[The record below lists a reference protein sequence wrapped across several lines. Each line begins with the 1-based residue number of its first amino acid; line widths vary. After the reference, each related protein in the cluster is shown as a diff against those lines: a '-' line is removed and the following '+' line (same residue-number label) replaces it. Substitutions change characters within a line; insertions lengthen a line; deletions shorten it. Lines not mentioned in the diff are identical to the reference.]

1 MSAGAAGAGAA
12 AAADPGERFG
22 EQVRRRFPPLFSAHV
37 SDPASAQVPYGD
49 PPWYQGLRS
58 PHYGPSHAAFR
69 ARVRAFVD
77 TELLPH
83 VGAWDEAGA
92 HPPELRRKAYAAGLL
107 GACWPAEHGG
117 TPPEGFDAFHDLI
130 LVDELARCAAGG
142 VLWSCFFSFSI
153 ALPPILH
160 EGSDYLKLKVAR
172 PVITGE
178 KVMSLAVTEPYA
190 GSDVANLRCS
200 ARLSACGTHYVVNG
214 EKKWITSGC
223 SADFFTVAVR
233 TGGPGAKGIS
243 LLLVERETPGVE
255 TVRMKTM
262 GWWMSNTAFVT
273 FSDVKVPVANLI
285 GEENGGFRA
294 IMYNFSEYMLAAAP
308 AGAED

>member
-1 MSAGAAGAGAA
+1 M
-12 AAADPGERFG
+12 
-22 EQVRRRFPPLFSAHV
+22 
-37 SDPASAQVPYGD
+37 PYGD

-83 VGAWDEAGA
+83 VGAWDKVGA

-160 EGSDYLKLKVAR
+160 EGSDYLKRKVAR

-273 FSDVKVPVANLI
+273 FSNVKVPVANLI